1 MFCISQVNEV
11 RAITFS
17 FEEPTRFQNE
27 EWSVIIEKSTT
38 GVTKSLKFIPNSTDI
53 IAHGYTGGLLDE
65 DCYISRMTEDGAVLW
80 ISSINTT
87 NVDLEILSL
96 TSGEVIAFTND
107 LSNVLILVRSYE
119 SGVGSQL
126 LVYEFALE
134 DGKFIEK
141 YLIYDKNFGN
151 SVNVYGNIVAD
162 PIDDNKFY
170 FSISNYTSGSEYD
183 FSLSAWDKS
192 TNGFIWEIEVN
203 DYYIGHCFKMC
214 YWPTMDK
221 IVALVVAESGLG
233 SQYTYMYLF
242 PIDEII
248 TNPQIEPIDA
258 SVEYCQT
265 FIDFDI
271 YEDNIYILT
280 VNGSQNALMYEED
293 WYITIWDTE
302 INRDYEM
309 IIPAIHSAS
318 ELSEINVVDGS
329 RLIISGYSYF
339 DYFRNDEV
347 SKELFLSYYE
357 FNEGKSELNSIA
369 MARFGSSDVTSWWYS
384 TISNAKGETYCAG
397 SSEYSGGGNYV
408 NIISKFQNIYTSLN
422 ISDTPADNDPED
434 FLNRFLQQDWLISG
448 IMASFGLIIGGLLI
462 SLIKRKK

>member
-1 MFCISQVNEV
+1 MFSASQVNEV
-11 RAITFS
+11 SAITFS

-38 GVTKSLKFIPNSTDI
+38 GVTKSLKFVPNSTDI
-53 IAHGYTGGLLDE
+53 IVHGFTGSSLDE

-87 NVDLEILSL
+87 NEDLEILSL
-96 TSGEVIAFTND
+96 KSGEVIAFTND
-107 LSNVLILVRSYE
+107 LSNVLVLVRSYE
-119 SGVGSQL
+119 PGVGFQL

-134 DGKFIEK
+134 DGEFIEK
-141 YLIYDKNFGN
+141 YLIYDKNFGD
-151 SVNVYGNIVAD
+151 SVNTYGNIVAD
-162 PIDDNKFY
+162 PIDDDKFY
-170 FSISNYTSGSEYD
+170 FSVSNYTSGSEYD

-192 TNGFIWEIEVN
+192 INGFLWEIN
-203 DYYIGHCFKMC
+203 INTYYRAFCAKMS
-214 YWPTMDK
+214 YWPSLNK
-221 IVALVVAESGLG
+221 IVAMVVAGPGDG
-233 SQYTYMYLF
+233 SQNTYMYLF
-242 PIDEII
+242 PIDEIV
-248 TNPQIEPIDA
+248 TNPQIELIDA
-258 SVEYCQT
+258 SVEFYQY

-280 VNGSQNALMYEED
+280 SNGSKNALMYEED
-293 WYITIWDTE
+293 WYLTIWDTQ

-318 ELSEINVVDGS
+318 GLSDINVIDDS
-329 RLIISGYSYF
+329 RLILNGYSYF

-357 FNEGKSELNSIA
+357 FNEGKSELNPIA
-369 MARFGSSDVTSWWYS
+369 MARFGSSDVQSLWYS
-384 TISNAKGETYCAG
+384 IISNAKGETYCAG
-397 SSEYSGGGNYV
+397 STEYSGGGNYV
-408 NIISKFQNIYTSLN
+408 NIISKFQNIYTSLD
-422 ISDTPADNDPED
+422 ISDAPADNDPED

-448 IMASFGLIIGGLLI
+448 IMASTGLVLGGLLI